1 MKIFVRIIFLSFIPV
16 KSSLVY
22 LNQEISIR
30 ERFDSITFERQ
41 YHKLMIATRMNIDL
55 YSNLK

>member
-1 MKIFVRIIFLSFIPV
+1 MKIFVRIIFLSLIPV

-30 ERFDSITFERQ
+30 EHFDSITFERQ